1 MTEWCVV
8 FAVTEWGVVGVIIS
22 LLGLISLVI
31 KPIICLTKSITELN
45 GNVKLFN
52 SMFSQNDEEHDRL
65 WKHND
70 VQDVKIEDHER
81 KLASLGVG
89 RGGSK

>member
-1 MTEWCVV
+1 M
-8 FAVTEWGVVGVIIS
+8 TEWGVVGV
-22 LLGLISLVI
+22 LIALAGFLSLVI
-31 KPIICLTKSITELN
+31 KPIISLTKSITELN
-45 GNVKLFN
+45 GNVRLFQN
-52 SMFSQNDEEHDRL
+52 MFSQNDEEHDLL

>member
-1 MTEWCVV
+1 M
-8 FAVTEWGVVGVIIS
+8 TEWGVVGVLIALAGFLS
-22 LLGLISLVI
+22 LII
-31 KPIICLTKSITELN
+31 KPVISLTKSITELN
-45 GNVKLFN
+45 GNVKLFQN
-52 SMFSQNDEEHDRL
+52 MFSKNDEEHDRL

>member
-1 MTEWCVV
+1 M
-8 FAVTEWGVVGVIIS
+8 TEWGVVGVLIALAGFLS
-22 LLGLISLVI
+22 LII
-31 KPIICLTKSITELN
+31 KPVISLTKSITELN
-45 GNVKLFN
+45 GNVKLFQN
-52 SMFSQNDEEHDRL
+52 MFSQNDEEHDRL

>member
-1 MTEWCVV
+1 M
-8 FAVTEWGVVGVIIS
+8 TEWGVVGVIIS
-22 LLGLISLVI
+22 LLGLIALVM

-52 SMFSQNDEEHDRL
+52 SMFSQNDDEHDRL

-70 VQDVKIEDHER
+70 VQDAKISEHER
-81 KLASLGVG
+81 ELASLGVG

>member
-1 MTEWCVV
+1 M
-8 FAVTEWGVVGVIIS
+8 TEWGVIGVLIALAGFLS
-22 LLGLISLVI
+22 LII
-31 KPIICLTKSITELN
+31 KPVISLTKSITELN
-45 GNVKLFN
+45 GNVKLFQN
-52 SMFSQNDEEHDRL
+52 MFSQNDEEHDRL

>member
-1 MTEWCVV
+1 M
-8 FAVTEWGVVGVIIS
+8 TEWGVVGV
-22 LLGLISLVI
+22 LIALAGFLSLVI
-31 KPIICLTKSITELN
+31 KPIISLTKSITELN
-45 GNVKLFN
+45 GNVRLFQN
-52 SMFSQNDEEHDRL
+52 MFSQNDEEHDRL

>member
-1 MTEWCVV
+1 M
-8 FAVTEWGVVGVIIS
+8 TEWGVVGVLIALAGFLS
-22 LLGLISLVI
+22 LII
-31 KPIICLTKSITELN
+31 KPVISLTKSITELN
-45 GNVKLFN
+45 GNVKLFQ

-70 VQDVKIEDHER
+70 VQDAKISEHDRE
-81 KLASLGVG
+81 LASLGVG

>member
-1 MTEWCVV
+1 M
-8 FAVTEWGVVGVIIS
+8 TEWGVVGVLIALAGFLS
-22 LLGLISLVI
+22 LII
-31 KPIICLTKSITELN
+31 KPVISLTKSITELN
-45 GNVKLFN
+45 GNVKLFQ

-70 VQDVKIEDHER
+70 VQDAKISEHDR

>member
-1 MTEWCVV
+1 M
-8 FAVTEWGVVGVIIS
+8 TEWGVVGVIS
-22 LLGLISLVI
+22 ALAVLFALLI
-31 KPIICLTKSITELN
+31 KPIISLTKSITELN
-45 GNVKLFN
+45 GSVRLFQN
-52 SMFSQNDEEHDRL
+52 MFSQNDEEHDRL